1 MTGSVWGARLMNT
14 GLLVAVLASW
24 LSWTMIT
31 AELPA
36 AAAKDGTFPK
46 QFAIENKSGS
56 PSVSLIVT
64 SVLMQLAMLLVYSSN
79 NAWNF
84 MLDITGV
91 MVLPAYFASTL
102 YLWKI
107 SKDGKAFESQRISP
121 ALGYISGIVGSLYAV
136 WLIYA
141 AGLNF
146 LLLEFIFLALG
157 IPVFIWARHQQNPN
171 APYFSGT
178 REKAGALLVLAV
190 GVIALI
196 NEIVKHS

>member
-1 MTGSVWGARLMNT
+1 
-14 GLLVAVLASW
+14 
-24 LSWTMIT
+24 
-31 AELPA
+31 
-36 AAAKDGTFPK
+36 
-46 QFAIENKSGS
+46 
-56 PSVSLIVT
+56 
-64 SVLMQLAMLLVYSSN
+64 
-79 NAWNF
+79 

-107 SKDGKAFESQRISP
+107 SKDSKAFESQRISP

-157 IPVFIWARHQQNPN
+157 IPVFIWSRHQQNPN